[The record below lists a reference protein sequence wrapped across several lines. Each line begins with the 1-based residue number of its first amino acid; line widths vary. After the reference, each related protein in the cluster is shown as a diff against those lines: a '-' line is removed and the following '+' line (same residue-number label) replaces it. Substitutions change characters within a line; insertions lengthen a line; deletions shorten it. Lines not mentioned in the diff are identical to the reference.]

1 MNKLIELNEQNN
13 INMNLLI
20 TNVTKGITNNG
31 ANYLNI
37 TIQDDSRILES
48 KYWDVSDEQ
57 IQLIKAGKVYQ
68 INFDIL
74 NYRGSLQGKIHSVTE
89 IPQETLDLK
98 EFVKSSS
105 VSLDELHVQIKSYIN
120 MIDNKII
127 KNIIIEMFNIYH
139 KDFFEYP
146 AATKNHHNY
155 LGGLATHTLSML
167 KLANVMK
174 DVYPVLSSDLLY
186 GGIILHDMGKI
197 KELSGPFLT
206 EYTTLGKLV
215 GHISIIHAKLCEVAT
230 KLNVEDTEEV
240 MLLRHIVLSHHGKLE
255 FGSPVVPLTL
265 ESEIIQFIDN
275 IDARVEALTTAFN
288 EIETNEFTPRIF
300 SLENRSFY
308 KHSK

>member
-37 TIQDDSRILES
+37 TIQDDSKILES